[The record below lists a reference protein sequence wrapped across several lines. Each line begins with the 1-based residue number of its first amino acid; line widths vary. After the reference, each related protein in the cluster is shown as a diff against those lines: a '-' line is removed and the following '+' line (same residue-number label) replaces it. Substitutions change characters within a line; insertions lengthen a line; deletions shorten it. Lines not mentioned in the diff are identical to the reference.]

1 MEFSSLEELKE
12 RLKPA
17 LRIKEEEF
25 KKNNID
31 YISIEDIW
39 NYLRDIKWKRSSN
52 LSLSDMVNDILKL
65 DINNL
70 YK

>member
-1 MEFSSLEELKE
+1 MEFNSLEELKE

-25 KKNNID
+25 KNNNID
-31 YISIEDIW
+31 YITNEDIW
-39 NYLRDIKWKRSSN
+39 NYLKDIKWKTSTN